1 MKIYEKLLNSTKYKK
16 TINKLEYYWYYFQDF
31 IFYLYSL
38 LLTVNKRA
46 NVKIITASDYK
57 FYDSL
62 IQLIDSIIIHE
73 PNTNI
78 VVYDIG
84 LMTSHIEELKKTN
97 RVELKTFD
105 FEKYPKFLS
114 ERDKFGKLG
123 AYAWKSA
130 ILNEVLEHENKDIV
144 LWLDAGNIL
153 TSSLKRLKKVVL
165 LNNFY
170 SPLSAGNLIDWCH
183 PKTLQYLNAPKYIF
197 KKANL
202 TGGLVAF
209 NTASSFAK
217 DLAKKWYKNSMIE
230 DCIAPP
236 DSDRN
241 NHRQDQ
247 SVLSILFYFSITYL
261 ILSLLLCIFLMFFLK
276 EDINTWFAT
285 ITGSLLYAPF
295 LSNLDLV
302 QAAAIGIGMHYSQYI
317 TLQII
322 LYFRKSIAS
331 NHTQRAFNLFDSIT
345 NNKSIFVFYI
355 LFYTILMS
363 LLIYLGSDVDVN
375 ENIFGNYNILYL
387 IPFLFHNLHFY
398 ADMFMWK
405 FSNSHIKKTI
415 GSYLFKD

>member
-1 MKIYEKLLNSTKYKK
+1 MFLTIKKKYTTNSLFFETFLVSFPIWLPILYCLLLFNFPSLSLVLVWLIIFLLGEIHFGITWIFVFDRRNHEFLLNHKIYSIFLPTLIVLFFIFVWFQISPFAAIFISTFFNIFHVSRQSTGITKLYTKEPICKK
-16 TINKLEYYWYYFQDF
+16 TTSFIIYSNTLLFLGYSFLKHFVAEYF
-31 IFYLYSL
+31 S
-38 LLTVNKRA
+38 
-46 NVKIITASDYK
+46 SD
-57 FYDSL
+57 L
-62 IQLIDSIIIHE
+62 
-73 PNTNI
+73 
-78 VVYDIG
+78 
-84 LMTSHIEELKKTN
+84 
-97 RVELKTFD
+97 
-105 FEKYPKFLS
+105 
-114 ERDKFGKLG
+114 
-123 AYAWKSA
+123 
-130 ILNEVLEHENKDIV
+130 
-144 LWLDAGNIL
+144 
-153 TSSLKRLKKVVL
+153 
-165 LNNFY
+165 
-170 SPLSAGNLIDWCH
+170 
-183 PKTLQYLNAPKYIF
+183 
-197 KKANL
+197 
-202 TGGLVAF
+202 
-209 NTASSFAK
+209 
-217 DLAKKWYKNSMIE
+217 
-230 DCIAPP
+230 
-236 DSDRN
+236 
-241 NHRQDQ
+241 
-247 SVLSILFYFSITYL
+247 LSILFYFSITYL

-322 LYFRKSIAS
+322 LYFRKSIVS

>member
-16 TINKLEYYWYYFQDF
+16 TLNKLKYFWYYFQDF

-38 LLTVNKRA
+38 LLTVNKRPS
-46 NVKIITASDYK
+46 VKIITASDYK

-130 ILNEVLEHENKDIV
+130 ILNEVLEHENRDII

-165 LNNFY
+165 INNFY

-217 DLAKKWYKNSMIE
+217 DLAKKWYENSMIE
-230 DCIAPP
+230 DCIAPTE
-236 DSDRN
+236 SDRN

-247 SVLSILFYFSITYL
+247 SVLSILFYLDSNINYSPKTKSFFSIKVNQNPGKKVYL
-261 ILSLLLCIFLMFFLK
+261 LDSTEKTEFKISWLMKQDDITTNTISHSDTIWVLNVKDLNKIQKKFLISKKLIINIFSNEDLNYFLKRKSNKIKNSNIFFLIFDLKISDLLVNENFLIKNIYNLKNKNDQDKLRSIISSILSL
-276 EDINTWFAT
+276 
-285 ITGSLLYAPF
+285 
-295 LSNLDLV
+295 
-302 QAAAIGIGMHYSQYI
+302 
-317 TLQII
+317 
-322 LYFRKSIAS
+322 
-331 NHTQRAFNLFDSIT
+331 
-345 NNKSIFVFYI
+345 
-355 LFYTILMS
+355 
-363 LLIYLGSDVDVN
+363 
-375 ENIFGNYNILYL
+375 
-387 IPFLFHNLHFY
+387 
-398 ADMFMWK
+398 
-405 FSNSHIKKTI
+405 
-415 GSYLFKD
+415 

>member
-247 SVLSILFYFSITYL
+247 SVLSILFYLDSNINYSPKTKSFFSIKVNQNPGKKVYL
-261 ILSLLLCIFLMFFLK
+261 LDSTEKTEFKISWLMKQDDITTNTISHSDSIWVLNIKDLNKIQKKFLISKKLIINIFSNEDLNYFLERKNNKIKNSNIFFLIYDLKISDLLVNENFLIKNIYNLKNKNDQDKMRSIISSILSL
-276 EDINTWFAT
+276 
-285 ITGSLLYAPF
+285 
-295 LSNLDLV
+295 
-302 QAAAIGIGMHYSQYI
+302 
-317 TLQII
+317 
-322 LYFRKSIAS
+322 
-331 NHTQRAFNLFDSIT
+331 
-345 NNKSIFVFYI
+345 
-355 LFYTILMS
+355 
-363 LLIYLGSDVDVN
+363 
-375 ENIFGNYNILYL
+375 
-387 IPFLFHNLHFY
+387 
-398 ADMFMWK
+398 
-405 FSNSHIKKTI
+405 
-415 GSYLFKD
+415 

>member
-247 SVLSILFYFSITYL
+247 SVLSILFYLDSNINYSPKTKSFFSIKVNQNPGKKVYL
-261 ILSLLLCIFLMFFLK
+261 LDSTEKTEFKISWLMKQDDITTNTISHSDSIWVLNIKDLNKIQKKFLISKKLIINIFSNEDLNYFLERKNNKIKNSNIFFLIYDLKISDLLVNENYLIKNIYNLKNKNDQDKMRSIISSILSL
-276 EDINTWFAT
+276 
-285 ITGSLLYAPF
+285 
-295 LSNLDLV
+295 
-302 QAAAIGIGMHYSQYI
+302 
-317 TLQII
+317 
-322 LYFRKSIAS
+322 
-331 NHTQRAFNLFDSIT
+331 
-345 NNKSIFVFYI
+345 
-355 LFYTILMS
+355 
-363 LLIYLGSDVDVN
+363 
-375 ENIFGNYNILYL
+375 
-387 IPFLFHNLHFY
+387 
-398 ADMFMWK
+398 
-405 FSNSHIKKTI
+405 
-415 GSYLFKD
+415 

>member
-165 LNNFY
+165 INNFY

-183 PKTLQYLNAPKYIF
+183 PKTLQFLNAPKYIF

-247 SVLSILFYFSITYL
+247 SVLSILFYLDSNINYSPKTKSFFSIKVNQNPGKKVYL
-261 ILSLLLCIFLMFFLK
+261 LDSTEKTEFKISWLMKQDDITTNTISYSDTIWVLNIEDLNKIQKKFLRSKKLIINIFSNEDLNYFLERKNNKIENSNIFFLIFDLKISDLLVNKNFLIKNIYNLKNKNDQDKLRSIIISILSI
-276 EDINTWFAT
+276 
-285 ITGSLLYAPF
+285 
-295 LSNLDLV
+295 
-302 QAAAIGIGMHYSQYI
+302 
-317 TLQII
+317 
-322 LYFRKSIAS
+322 
-331 NHTQRAFNLFDSIT
+331 
-345 NNKSIFVFYI
+345 
-355 LFYTILMS
+355 
-363 LLIYLGSDVDVN
+363 
-375 ENIFGNYNILYL
+375 
-387 IPFLFHNLHFY
+387 
-398 ADMFMWK
+398 
-405 FSNSHIKKTI
+405 
-415 GSYLFKD
+415 

>member
-165 LNNFY
+165 INNFY

-247 SVLSILFYFSITYL
+247 SVLSILFYLDSNINYSPKTKSFFSIKVNQNPGKKVYL
-261 ILSLLLCIFLMFFLK
+261 LDSTEKTEFKISWLMKQDDITTNTISYSDTIWVLNIEDLNKIQKKFLRSKKLIINIFSNEDLNYFLERKNNKIENSNIFFLIFDLKISDLLVNKNFLIKNIYNLKNKNDQDKLRSIIISILSI
-276 EDINTWFAT
+276 
-285 ITGSLLYAPF
+285 
-295 LSNLDLV
+295 
-302 QAAAIGIGMHYSQYI
+302 
-317 TLQII
+317 
-322 LYFRKSIAS
+322 
-331 NHTQRAFNLFDSIT
+331 
-345 NNKSIFVFYI
+345 
-355 LFYTILMS
+355 
-363 LLIYLGSDVDVN
+363 
-375 ENIFGNYNILYL
+375 
-387 IPFLFHNLHFY
+387 
-398 ADMFMWK
+398 
-405 FSNSHIKKTI
+405 
-415 GSYLFKD
+415 

>member
-183 PKTLQYLNAPKYIF
+183 PKTLQFLNAPKYIF

-247 SVLSILFYFSITYL
+247 SVLSILFYLDSNINYSPKTKSFFSIKVNQNPGKKVYL
-261 ILSLLLCIFLMFFLK
+261 LDSTEKTEFKISWLMKQDDITTNTISYSDTIWVLNIEDLNKIQKKFLRSKKLIINIFSNEDLNYFLERKNNKIENSNIFFLIFDLKISDLLVNKNFLIKNIYNLKNKNDQDKLRSIIISILSI
-276 EDINTWFAT
+276 
-285 ITGSLLYAPF
+285 
-295 LSNLDLV
+295 
-302 QAAAIGIGMHYSQYI
+302 
-317 TLQII
+317 
-322 LYFRKSIAS
+322 
-331 NHTQRAFNLFDSIT
+331 
-345 NNKSIFVFYI
+345 
-355 LFYTILMS
+355 
-363 LLIYLGSDVDVN
+363 
-375 ENIFGNYNILYL
+375 
-387 IPFLFHNLHFY
+387 
-398 ADMFMWK
+398 
-405 FSNSHIKKTI
+405 
-415 GSYLFKD
+415 

>member
-57 FYDSL
+57 FYESL

-247 SVLSILFYFSITYL
+247 SVLSILFYLDSNINYSPKTKSFFSIKVNQNPGKKVYL
-261 ILSLLLCIFLMFFLK
+261 LDSTEKTEFKISWLMKQDDITTNTISYSDTIWVLNIEDLNKIQKKFLRSKKLIINIFSNEDLNYFLERKNNKIENSNIFFLIFDLKISDLLVNKNFLIKNIYNLKNKNDQDKLRSIISSILSI
-276 EDINTWFAT
+276 
-285 ITGSLLYAPF
+285 
-295 LSNLDLV
+295 
-302 QAAAIGIGMHYSQYI
+302 
-317 TLQII
+317 
-322 LYFRKSIAS
+322 
-331 NHTQRAFNLFDSIT
+331 
-345 NNKSIFVFYI
+345 
-355 LFYTILMS
+355 
-363 LLIYLGSDVDVN
+363 
-375 ENIFGNYNILYL
+375 
-387 IPFLFHNLHFY
+387 
-398 ADMFMWK
+398 
-405 FSNSHIKKTI
+405 
-415 GSYLFKD
+415 

>member
-247 SVLSILFYFSITYL
+247 SVLSILFYLDSNINYSPKTKSFFSIKVNQNPGKKVYL
-261 ILSLLLCIFLMFFLK
+261 LDSTEKTEFKISWLMKQDDITTNTISYSDTIWVLNIEDLNKIQKKFLRSKKLIINIFSNEDLNYFLERKNNKIENSNIFFLIFDLKISDLLVNKNFLIKNIYNLKNKNDQDKLRSIIISILSI
-276 EDINTWFAT
+276 
-285 ITGSLLYAPF
+285 
-295 LSNLDLV
+295 
-302 QAAAIGIGMHYSQYI
+302 
-317 TLQII
+317 
-322 LYFRKSIAS
+322 
-331 NHTQRAFNLFDSIT
+331 
-345 NNKSIFVFYI
+345 
-355 LFYTILMS
+355 
-363 LLIYLGSDVDVN
+363 
-375 ENIFGNYNILYL
+375 
-387 IPFLFHNLHFY
+387 
-398 ADMFMWK
+398 
-405 FSNSHIKKTI
+405 
-415 GSYLFKD
+415 